1 MNSALAPLVAADTSA
16 RNDLGT
22 IAISDGRNAGRMSAA
37 VANLSAAELAMASA
51 RAAVFAQLQAG
62 PNMLNPA
69 QVAALIAGGG
79 NAGGRGGRGAGGG
92 APAAGFAPAQ
102 AMALVSMAPSP
113 AVVQAATDARN
124 DLVRVSLTLPVNT
137 ADLRAKADIVAKAE
151 SALAIQRANEF
162 VRVGGPGLNLAP
174 DQLAA
179 VIANNGLPRG
189 GNTSPGGTFAYSD
202 YTGFT
207 KIWDGKTLTGWEG
220 ETDGWKIDHD
230 AIQMDTARL
239 PGQHHIYFTGLPGIS
254 PIVKDFDLKVEY
266 KASGN
271 YNGGIQYR
279 SRLLTGHGPN
289 RSISDPATMADPLG
303 QPLTAGL
310 TTQAAA
316 NAAGVAG
323 QPWQVSGY
331 QYDITSTVTGSL
343 YEGQGRGYITNVGEV
358 TQAFPNGLKFV
369 VGHTV
374 DNPMQYQYPAVG
386 PDGGQWNEIEI
397 IARGNTL
404 VHLLNG
410 RVITVTIDDDP
421 VRRALSGII
430 SLQCEGGGALWY
442 QNVYLKKLEPGT
454 K

>member
-1 MNSALAPLVAADTSA
+1 MNTSLAPLVTAETAA

-22 IAISDGRNAGRMSAA
+22 VAITDAKNASRMAA
-37 VANLSAAELAMASA
+37 ATESLRAAELALASA
-51 RAAVFAQLQAG
+51 RAAAFAQLQAG
-62 PNMLNPA
+62 PSKLNA
-69 QVAALIAGGG
+69 EQVTALIAGGG
-79 NAGGRGGRGAGGG
+79 NAQGGRGGRGGGG
-92 APAAGFAPAQ
+92 PAVEFSPAQ
-102 AMALVSMAPSP
+102 NIALVSMTVSAT
-113 AVVQAATDARN
+113 AATDARN
-124 DLVRVSLTLPVNT
+124 DLARASLTSPVNA
-137 ADLRAKADIVAKAE
+137 ADLRAKAEAVAKAE
-151 SALAIQRANEF
+151 SELAVQRANEF
-162 VRVGGPGLNLAP
+162 ARVGGPALNLTSN
-174 DQLAA
+174 QLTA

-207 KIWDGKTLTGWEG
+207 RIWDGKTFAGWDG

-239 PGQHHIYFTGLPGIS
+239 PGQHHIHFTGLPGVS

-266 KASGN
+266 KASVGSF
-271 YNGGIQYR
+271 NGGVQYR

-303 QPLTAGL
+303 QPLPAGI
-310 TTQAAA
+310 TTQVAA
-316 NAAGVAG
+316 NAAGIAG

-331 QYDITSTVTGSL
+331 QYDITATVAGSL

-358 TQAFPNGLKFV
+358 VQAFPNGLKFV
-369 VGHTV
+369 IGQVA
-374 DNPMQYQYPAVG
+374 DNPMQFQKPNLGV
-386 PDGGQWNEIEI
+386 DGEWNQLEI

-410 RVITVTIDDDP
+410 HVITVTIDDDP
-421 VRRALSGII
+421 ARRASEGII

-442 QNVYLKKLEPGT
+442 RNVYLKKLEPI